1 MEGCVHIDKDEH
13 GYKDFSQII
22 EHAKKCLAP
31 TQIETGKI
39 VGGFAHHQVLALAD
53 QIVTAVKNGD
63 IKKFVVMAGC
73 DGRHP
78 TPSILY

>member
-1 MEGCVHIDKDEH
+1 MLVIKNGVYTTGAVGFEGCVHIDKDEH

-39 VGGFAHHQVLALAD
+39 VGGFAHQSSTCSWL
-53 QIVTAVKNGD
+53 TK
-63 IKKFVVMAGC
+63 
-73 DGRHP
+73 
-78 TPSILY
+78 S